1 MYLSNSNPQYHLPT
15 QLTCANI
22 RRLHLSG
29 GLLAEPEKEALIQV
43 RKLTVHYTS
52 ADGREIPALK
62 QVDFTIQP
70 GEAVGVLGESGC
82 GKTTLGL
89 SVLRLLPAS
98 ARIASGSVLF
108 HGQEILKMTED
119 QLQKLRGAEIS
130 MIFQEPEIALNP
142 VMRVGEQIAEVIRA
156 HRPGSREQCRAEAKE
171 LLNQLGFSD
180 AERIYSAYPHQ
191 LSGGQRQ
198 RAVIAQ
204 AIACKPS
211 FVIADEPT
219 TALDPTVQG
228 EILALLRHLKERH
241 HMGSLIITHNPAI
254 LARITD
260 RVLVMY
266 AGRIVEEAAT
276 SDIFRKPL
284 HPYTLGLLRCHP
296 QFDGEGSFGRR
307 KPLHSIPG
315 RPPEPT
321 QAIPGCSFEPRCPD
335 RMDRC
340 TTGEPEEVQ
349 AETSLRV
356 RCFKYGG

>member
-1 MYLSNSNPQYHLPT
+1 
-15 QLTCANI
+15 
-22 RRLHLSG
+22 
-29 GLLAEPEKEALIQV
+29 LAEPQREALIQV

-52 ADGREIPALK
+52 ADGREIPALN

-89 SVLRLLPAS
+89 SVLRLLPAT
-98 ARIASGSVLF
+98 ARIRSGSVLF
-108 HGQEILKMTED
+108 HGQEILKMTEN

-130 MIFQEPEIALNP
+130 MIFQEPEIALTP
-142 VMRVGEQIAEVIRA
+142 VMRVGEQVVEVIRA
-156 HRPGSREQCRAEAKE
+156 HRPGSREQCRAQAKE
-171 LLNQLGFSD
+171 LLSQLGFSD
-180 AERIYSAYPHQ
+180 ADRIYSAYPHQ

-211 FVIADEPT
+211 LVIADEPT
-219 TALDPTVQG
+219 TALDSAVQG
-228 EILALLRHLKERH
+228 EILALFRHLQERYQ
-241 HMGSLIITHNPAI
+241 MALLIITHNPAI
-254 LARITD
+254 LAKITD

-276 SDIFRKPL
+276 LDIFRKPL

-296 QFDGEGSFGRR
+296 QFDGEDSLGRR
-307 KPLHSIPG
+307 KPLDSIPG

-321 QAIPGCSFEPRCPD
+321 QAIRGCSFEPRCRD

-340 TTGEPEEVQ
+340 TIREPEEVQ

>member
-1 MYLSNSNPQYHLPT
+1 MGQEAKTEILVK
-15 QLTCANI
+15 
-22 RRLHLSG
+22 RLRPGG
-29 GLLAEPEKEALIQV
+29 GLLTEPQKEELIQV

-52 ADGREIPALK
+52 ADGREFPALN
-62 QVDFTIQP
+62 QVDFTIQS

-89 SVLRLLPAS
+89 AVLRLLPRT
-98 ARIASGSVLF
+98 ARIAGASVLF
-108 HGQEILKMTED
+108 NGQEILKMTEE

-130 MIFQEPEIALNP
+130 MIFQEPEIALTP

-156 HRPGSREQCRAEAKE
+156 HRPGSHDQCRAEAKE
-171 LLNQLGFSD
+171 LLSQLGFPD
-180 AERIYSAYPHQ
+180 ANRIYSAYPHQ

-211 FVIADEPT
+211 LVIADEPT

-228 EILALLRHLKERH
+228 EILALLRHLKERYQIAF
-241 HMGSLIITHNPAI
+241 LIITHNPAI
-254 LARITD
+254 LAKITD

-284 HPYTLGLLRCHP
+284 HPYTLGLLRCYP
-296 QFDGEGSFGRR
+296 QFDAKDYLGRR

-315 RPPEPT
+315 RPPDPT
-321 QAIPGCSFEPRCPD
+321 QAIRGCSFEPRCPD

-340 TTGEPEEVQ
+340 ITREPEEVQ

>member
-1 MYLSNSNPQYHLPT
+1 M
-15 QLTCANI
+15 
-22 RRLHLSG
+22 
-29 GLLAEPEKEALIQV
+29 AEPQREASIQV

-52 ADGREIPALK
+52 ADGREIPALN

-89 SVLRLLPAS
+89 SILRLLPAS

-108 HGQEILKMTED
+108 HGQEILQMTED

-130 MIFQEPEIALNP
+130 MIFQEPEIALTP
-142 VMRVGEQIAEVIRA
+142 VMRVGKQVAEVIRA
-156 HRPGSREQCRAEAKE
+156 HRPGSREQCRAQAKE

-180 AERIYSAYPHQ
+180 ADRIYSAYPHQ

-211 FVIADEPT
+211 LVIADEPT
-219 TALDPTVQG
+219 TALDSVVQG
-228 EILALLRHLKERH
+228 EILALLRHLKERYQ
-241 HMGSLIITHNPAI
+241 MALLIITHNPAI
-254 LARITD
+254 LAKITN

-296 QFDGEGSFGRR
+296 QFDAEDSFGPRR
-307 KPLHSIPG
+307 PLHSIPG

-321 QAIPGCSFEPRCPD
+321 QAIRGCSFEPRCSD

-340 TTGEPEEVQ
+340 TIREPEEVQ